1 MSKTSSTPTLKERVI
16 VYIDGFNLY
25 FGMIQKWKDVKW
37 LNVYALSKSFLK
49 PDQILCD
56 VKYFTSRVSNDH
68 GKQKRQATYLE
79 AIEVQGAKLIYGQY
93 QPNTEECFRCGNIW
107 QSPKEKMT
115 DVNIATHLI
124 VDALHNRYDI
134 AILVSGDSDLV
145 PPIKAV
151 HQNFTGK
158 GVIVAF
164 PPNRQNINV
173 QKAAKASFIIGRK
186 KLKDNQL
193 PLKVAKPNGYIL
205 EKPSEWF

>member
-1 MSKTSSTPTLKERVI
+1 MSKTSSTQKERVI

-25 FGMIQKWKDVKW
+25 FGMTHKWKDIKW
-37 LNVYALSKSFLK
+37 LDVYALSNSLLK
-49 PDQILCD
+49 PGQVLCD

-68 GKQKRQATYLE
+68 GKQKRQTTYLE

-93 QPNTEECFRCGNIW
+93 QANTEECYRCGNIR

-115 DVNIATHLI
+115 DVNIATHLL
-124 VDALHNRYDI
+124 VDAIHDRYDT

-151 HQNFTGK
+151 HQNFTEK
-158 GVIVAF
+158 GVVVAF

-193 PLKVAKPNGYIL
+193 PSKVSKPNGYIL